1 MGIKVNEIKS
11 LTGDDINNMT
21 KDDLINFSK
30 SSVRFSKQRL
40 ATIGN
45 KYTPAKSKLKQNQ
58 GDALPKESK
67 IESMT
72 HNELKK
78 LVADTRN
85 FLKSQTSTLSGE
97 RERIRNFVELSIDK
111 KGKSTKQVE
120 NLITRQINKMG
131 GYWKLG
137 EVFDLIDQIE
147 ELEPSLVYELGS
159 GTEDEKGFI
168 GTILESYT
176 QEDFKGLR
184 DDPVQ
189 FAQKLR
195 SRLDESIRTRNEF
208 EF

>member
-1 MGIKVNEIKS
+1 MATKLNDIKS
-11 LTGDDINNMT
+11 LTGEDINKLN
-21 KDDLINFSK
+21 KEELIELAK

-40 ATIGN
+40 SNLGN
-45 KYTPAKSKLKQNQ
+45 KYTPAKAKLKQNQ
-58 GDALPKESK
+58 GDALPKERQ
-67 IESMT
+67 IETMN

-85 FLKSQTSTLSGE
+85 FLRSQTSTLSGE

-111 KGKSTKQVE
+111 KGKSNKQIE

-168 GTILESYT
+168 GTILEAYT
-176 QEDFKGLR
+176 SNDFKALR
-184 DDPVQ
+184 DDPVA
-189 FAQKLR
+189 FTEKLR

>member
-1 MGIKVNEIKS
+1 MATKLNDIKS
-11 LTGDDINNMT
+11 LTGEDINKLN
-21 KDDLINFSK
+21 KEELIELAK

-40 ATIGN
+40 SNLGN
-45 KYTPAKSKLKQNQ
+45 KYTPAKQKLKQNQ
-58 GDALPKESK
+58 GEALPRERQ
-67 IESMT
+67 IETMN

-85 FLKSQTSTLSGE
+85 FLRSQTSTLSGE

-111 KGKSTKQVE
+111 KGKSNKQIE

-168 GTILESYT
+168 GTILEAYT
-176 QEDFKGLR
+176 QEDFKALR
-184 DDPVQ
+184 DDPVL
-189 FAQKLR
+189 FTEKLR
-195 SRLDESIRTRNEF
+195 SRLDESIRTRNDF